1 MTRRK
6 QLTERAELL
15 PTSCAICR
23 TPGNAREVC
32 SARLNSRAMN
42 PSTFS
47 ARRLPDGIRAR
58 FVRCN
63 TCGLVRA
70 DPTLATEALSD
81 LYGRSGF
88 DYVGQLPC
96 LRQKH
101 ASYLAALTVYG
112 VRKGALLEIGCGNGF
127 FLEEALKQGFQRVQG
142 VEPSRNAVAVASAQV
157 QASIVCSV
165 MRPGLFE
172 ASCFD
177 VVCMFQTL
185 DHLPDPALVLDE
197 CLRVLKP
204 GGLAL
209 CLNHDVDA
217 WTARLLR
224 CRSPIFDIEHTF
236 LYSRS
241 TLTRL
246 FRGHGFIVRKVGIAR
261 DILTAHYLTWLF
273 PFPAILKRPLLNW
286 LRRSWLGHVSLT
298 VPLGNVYLVAQKPA

>member
-1 MTRRK
+1 M
-6 QLTERAELL
+6 ERTDLL
-15 PTSCAICR
+15 STSCAICR
-23 TPGNAREVC
+23 TPGNAREIC
-32 SARLNSRAMN
+32 KARLNSRALD
-42 PSTFS
+42 PSVFS

-70 DPTLATEALSD
+70 DPTLAPETLTD

-101 ASYLAALTVYG
+101 ARYLAALNAYG

-127 FLEEALKQGFQRVQG
+127 FLEEALKQGFQSVQG
-142 VEPSRNAVAVASAQV
+142 VEPSRNAVAVASAKI

-217 WTARLLR
+217 WSARLLG
-224 CRSPIFDIEHTF
+224 CRSPIFDVEHTF
-236 LYSRS
+236 LYSRR
-241 TLTRL
+241 TLARL
-246 FRGHGFIVRKVGIAR
+246 FREQGFHVRKTGIAR

-273 PFPAILKRPLLNW
+273 PFPATLKRPLLNS
-286 LRRSWLGHVSLT
+286 LHRTWLGQINLT